1 MKRYRKNNGNHE
13 KEKEQKAGLD
23 AIDRAL
29 STGKAEEAKGDEQ
42 ELAKL
47 ALQLS
52 EHEQQERETSSPE
65 FKQKME
71 ERVEKGFKESGASK
85 KRQRFPEAI
94 LGRLKA
100 AGSFFDRV
108 LARRSL
114 ALGGAATVLV
124 ALAVGIAVLQDGGG
138 NGTTGPVSENSFKK
152 ERPSGDSLSELQA
165 AGPDRSSKQDEDKTA
180 SVPGGAGDSE
190 GIIAPPPMPDND
202 IAPKE
207 KSRRVERS
215 AELTLAVAEN
225 HIEEAANDV
234 IKVSDQNRGIVL
246 SSNVSVKKGGAGRAT
261 FDLRVP
267 QERLAKT
274 LRELS
279 ELGDVVLR
287 TQSGLDITESFVTAR
302 EKLQDVRAERKS
314 LLKQLANA
322 STPQMAE
329 SIKQRLKTVGG
340 RIRSLK
346 SQLKSLR
353 NRTDYA
359 RIDVT
364 VQEKNGES
372 SGSGTEDAFDD
383 SLDFMVGVLNF
394 GIRVFAVLLV
404 AAIIIA
410 AVVMPIQWIRKRRRD
425 NTLE

>member
-1 MKRYRKNNGNHE
+1 MKRFRKNKANRDQNE
-13 KEKEQKAGLD
+13 KQKEGLD

-29 STGKAEEAKGDEQ
+29 STGKAAEGTGDEK

-47 ALQLS
+47 ALTLS
-52 EHEQQERETSSPE
+52 EHECEEREAPSPE
-65 FKQKME
+65 FKREME
-71 ERVEKGFKESGASK
+71 GRAESGFEENATREK
-85 KRQRFPEAI
+85 KRRFPEAI
-94 LGRLKA
+94 SNPLKA
-100 AGSFFDRV
+100 ARTFFDRV
-108 LARRSL
+108 IAKRSL
-114 ALGGAATVLV
+114 AFGGAAAVIV
-124 ALAVGIAVLQDGGG
+124 ALAVSIAVLQD
-138 NGTTGPVSENSFKK
+138 
-152 ERPSGDSLSELQA
+152 SGDNGSVGPISDSSVKKKGEAKQSLGTSSNPDDDKA
-165 AGPDRSSKQDEDKTA
+165 ASTPRETGSGE
-180 SVPGGAGDSE
+180 GGLIDP
-190 GIIAPPPMPDND
+190 APPIPNNN

-207 KSRRVERS
+207 KSRKVERS
-215 AELTLAVAEN
+215 AELTLAVVESR
-225 HIEEAANDV
+225 IEKVANDV
-234 IKVSDQNRGIVL
+234 IRVSDRNRGIVL
-246 SSNVSVKKGGAGRAT
+246 SSNISIGKGHAGRAT

-267 QERLAKT
+267 QEKLAKT

-287 TQSGLDITESFVTAR
+287 TQSGLDVTESFVTAS
-302 EKLQDVRAERKS
+302 EQLQEVRAERKS

-322 STPQMAE
+322 STPQKAE

-340 RIRSLK
+340 RIKSLK
-346 SQLKSLR
+346 GQLKSLR

-410 AVVMPIQWIRKRRRD
+410 AVALPIRWIRRRRRD

>member
-1 MKRYRKNNGNHE
+1 MKRFRKKKSNRDQNEE
-13 KEKEQKAGLD
+13 KKKAELE
-23 AIDRAL
+23 AIDRAQ
-29 STGKAEEAKGDEQ
+29 STGKAAEGTDDEQ

-47 ALQLS
+47 ALTLS
-52 EHEQQERETSSPE
+52 EHEREERETPSPE

-71 ERVEKGFKESGASK
+71 ERVESGFKEDTTRK
-85 KRQRFPEAI
+85 KRTRLPGAI
-94 LGRLKA
+94 SNPLKA
-100 AGSFFDRV
+100 AGTFFDRV
-108 LARRSL
+108 MARRGL
-114 ALGGAATVLV
+114 AFGGAAAVIV
-124 ALAVGIAVLQDGGG
+124 ALAVSVAVLQDGGD
-138 NGTTGPVSENSFKK
+138 NGSVGPISDSSVKK
-152 ERPSGDSLSELQA
+152 DDDAKQGF
-165 AGPDRSSKQDEDKTA
+165 GRSSNPDEDKATA
-180 SVPGGAGDSE
+180 LQGEAGSDE
-190 GIIAPPPMPDND
+190 GVISPAPPIPNKN

-215 AELTLAVAEN
+215 AELTLAVVESR
-225 HIEEAANDV
+225 IEKVANDV
-234 IKVSDQNRGIVL
+234 IRVSDRNRGIVL
-246 SSNVSVKKGGAGRAT
+246 SSNIAIGKGHTGRAT

-274 LRELS
+274 LQELS

-287 TQSGLDITESFVTAR
+287 TQSGLDVTESFVTASD
-302 EKLQDVRAERKS
+302 ELQEVRAERKS

-322 STPQMAE
+322 STPQKAE

-340 RIRSLK
+340 RIKSLK
-346 SQLKSLR
+346 GQLKSLR

-364 VQEKNGES
+364 VQEKNGEP
-372 SGSGTEDAFDD
+372 SGSSTEDAFDD

-394 GIRVFAVLLV
+394 GIRVLAVLLV

-410 AVVMPIQWIRKRRRD
+410 AVALPIRWIRKRRRD